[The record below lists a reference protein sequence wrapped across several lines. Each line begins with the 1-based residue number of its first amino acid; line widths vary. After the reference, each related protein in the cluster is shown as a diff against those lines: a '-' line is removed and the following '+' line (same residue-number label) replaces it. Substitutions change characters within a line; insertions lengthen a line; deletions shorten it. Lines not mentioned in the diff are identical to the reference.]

1 MSTYCILVASYSSSI
16 YTLEFSTSPPTLKL
30 LSSVE
35 VGFHPSWITPHPSD
49 ASTVFAALEDE
60 RGKVAEVKFDE
71 TGKGTLVRTCES
83 GGHSPCT
90 ILAAGQELIV
100 GNYMSGNVVSI
111 PLALS
116 SPYISPKTSLTHLQL
131 HGSGPNTNRQRSS
144 HPHQVYKSPTRDELL
159 IPDLGSDKTWRLV
172 RGQNGWEIAGSI
184 EYSPGNG
191 PRHVIEHDE
200 CLYTVLELHNALSQ
214 HSFAPLLSS
223 EKPSQI
229 TTLPTHIP
237 VPVPSQTSETAG
249 TSLPSNAASPNIA
262 YPSKSAVP
270 LGMLAA
276 EILLATTPSPF
287 LYVSNR
293 NDPSPGGDTVA
304 IFSLSPPGLERIGE
318 VKTGLHHLRGMI
330 LFGQDNKYLIAGG
343 VNGGEGGVGVKVFE
357 RIDGGMGLK
366 EVAGLRSLGER
377 QAGEDP
383 VKAPTGFM
391 ILSNRSNRAKLD

>member
-1 MSTYCILVASYSSSI
+1 MSTYLVLVASYSSSI

-71 TGKGTLVRTCES
+71 TGKGTLVSTCES

-116 SPYISPKTSLTHLQL
+116 SPYISPKSSLTSLQL

-172 RGQNGWEIAGSI
+172 RGQNGWEITGSI

-200 CLYTVLELHNALSQ
+200 CLYTVLELHNTLSQ
-214 HSFAPLLSS
+214 HSLGPLLSS
-223 EKPSQI
+223 EKPSQT

-237 VPVPSQTSETAG
+237 VPIPSQT
-249 TSLPSNAASPNIA
+249 I
-262 YPSKSAVP
+262 P

-293 NDPSPGGDTVA
+293 NDPSPGGDSIA
-304 IFSLSPPGLERIGE
+304 IFSLSPSGLERIGE

-330 LFGQDNKYLIAGG
+330 LFGQDDKYLIAGG

-366 EVAGLRSLGER
+366 ETILGEPMHQVTR
-377 QAGEDP
+377 DTGLPKSTQA
-383 VKAPTGFM
+383 VV
-391 ILSNRSNRAKLD
+391 